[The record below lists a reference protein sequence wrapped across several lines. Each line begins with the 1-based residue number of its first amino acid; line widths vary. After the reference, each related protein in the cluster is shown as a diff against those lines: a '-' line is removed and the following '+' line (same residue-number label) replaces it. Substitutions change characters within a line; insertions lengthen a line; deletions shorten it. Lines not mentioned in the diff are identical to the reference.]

1 MNSGFEDVFQTPPV
15 DGIADLPRGPG
26 IYGML
31 NRATRLLNIG
41 QSENLQRRCL
51 LHRSQLRAGIAAN
64 LRIRRDVEKH
74 GAETFFFFTLE
85 EVTVAPGV
93 NLKDKLD
100 RREIWWVLQ
109 LQSHDERYGYNA
121 EAGRC
126 RTRASRLRDR
136 ETKLMRYNSDKYR
149 LLPGVDLSDPID
161 HVLLA
166 SWVPGS

>member
-1 MNSGFEDVFQTPPV
+1 MNSDTKDVFQTPPV
-15 DGIADLPRGPG
+15 DGIALLPKGPG

-31 NRATRLLNIG
+31 NRATRLWNIG
-41 QSENLQRRCL
+41 QSENIFHRCQ
-51 LHRSQLRAGIAAN
+51 LHRSQLRAGTAGN

-74 GAETFFFFTLE
+74 GADTFFFFALE
-85 EVTVAPGV
+85 EVTVTPGV

-100 RREIWWVLQ
+100 RRELWWVLQ
-109 LQSHDERYGYNA
+109 FQAHDERHGYNA

-126 RTRASRLRDR
+126 RTLGSRFRDR

-149 LLPGVDLSDPID
+149 LLPGIDLSDPIN